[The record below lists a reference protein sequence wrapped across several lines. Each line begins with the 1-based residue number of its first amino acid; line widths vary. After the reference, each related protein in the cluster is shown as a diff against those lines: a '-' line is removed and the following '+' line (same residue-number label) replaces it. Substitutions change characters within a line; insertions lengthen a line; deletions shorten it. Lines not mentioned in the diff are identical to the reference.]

1 MLESQISSESTRHAK
16 HPRIQDI
23 LYGRGSAMD
32 RTFRY
37 LSSHGFVTVGLAQ
50 AYYKLLCLLR
60 DYTFSG
66 KAAFDLYLF
75 PIPMRIRLN
84 GTYVVWSIAL
94 WRDAYV
100 QVFRSD
106 IRSWKRARWVAI
118 GILMTLWMFFWLAIL
133 FIGGAILRLPQK
145 IAVTA
150 FRCWS
155 TTLTTASRSVPILIA
170 TLVILFT
177 TGDAWRLY
185 GSESTVRFEILTI
198 IILTIG
204 IIAMIIAVAQVEDGW
219 RHAADGA
226 GKSAR
231 EFANL
236 VKKTPAEHLAKEGI
250 TPIEITGTWYS
261 KWVRRNARFMF
272 WFTIIGSF
280 FSVAL
285 ITFVVFMFIGIVAV
299 SSDAAKDLLRPHS
312 VDVIWNWTILG
323 QSFVS
328 TRPLLLL
335 SILFGSIAALTF
347 ATVGLQDERSLNRFM
362 QLALL
367 SHRRSLSALA
377 YYVGSITS
385 LEKHLSWQAVCS
397 ELRAHDRSAILDV
410 FQMMVEQSRPRVISA
425 VFNLARNHNL
435 RSWAGS
441 QGIAILNRIPDRK
454 LVKISTESREFVLAS
469 AAVDPA
475 KAAVIRSI
483 RQRAGK
489 LSSITR

>member
-1 MLESQISSESTRHAK
+1 MTSCGSGMQSAARKAQYRSTGKLTYPCVPSSCAANPQWVRECGDR
-16 HPRIQDI
+16 
-23 LYGRGSAMD
+23 AMRNWHYERRRPD
-32 RTFRY
+32 CRTGMC
-37 LSSHGFVTVGLAQ
+37 SGLGCQ
-50 AYYKLLCLLR
+50 
-60 DYTFSG
+60 T
-66 KAAFDLYLF
+66 
-75 PIPMRIRLN
+75 
-84 GTYVVWSIAL
+84 
-94 WRDAYV
+94 
-100 QVFRSD
+100 
-106 IRSWKRARWVAI
+106 SWKRAKWIAI
-118 GILMTLWMFFWLAIL
+118 GILMALWMLFWVTIL

-145 IAVTA
+145 IAMTA

-170 TLVILFT
+170 TLVIPFT

-185 GSESTVRFEILTI
+185 GSESTVRFGILTI

-204 IIAMIIAVAQVEDGW
+204 IVAMIIAVAQVEDGW

-226 GKSAR
+226 GMSAK
-231 EFANL
+231 EFADL
-236 VKKTPAEHLAKEGI
+236 VEKTPAQPLAEEEI
-250 TPIEITGTWYS
+250 TPIGITGTWYS
-261 KWVRRNARFMF
+261 KWGRRNARFMF

-285 ITFVVFMFIGIVAV
+285 ITFLAFTFIGIVAV
-299 SSDAAKDLLRPHS
+299 SLDAAKDLLRPHS
-312 VDVIWNWTILG
+312 VDVIWNWKILG
-323 QSFVS
+323 QSFVM

-347 ATVGLQDERSLNRFM
+347 ATVGPQDERSLNRFM
-362 QLALL
+362 QLVLL

-377 YYVGSITS
+377 YYAGSITS

-410 FQMMVEQSRPRVISA
+410 LQMMVEQSRPRVVSGI
-425 VFNLARNHNL
+425 FNLARNRNL

-454 LVKISTESREFVLAS
+454 LAKISTESREFVLAS

-475 KAAVIRSI
+475 KAALIRSI
-483 RQRAGK
+483 RHRARRW
-489 LSSITR
+489 SSSTAK